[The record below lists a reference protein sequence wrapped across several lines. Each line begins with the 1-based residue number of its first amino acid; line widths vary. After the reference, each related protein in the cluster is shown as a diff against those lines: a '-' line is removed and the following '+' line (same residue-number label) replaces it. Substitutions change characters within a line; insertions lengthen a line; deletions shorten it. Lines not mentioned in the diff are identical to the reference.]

1 MESPPANPFSSGGG
15 GGGVDN
21 NHRFDAFQL
30 SPDKNT
36 TAGAAAGGAGVSNN
50 TRLPSLQSIQAAQQ
64 QQQQQLQQ
72 QRSSLQF
79 DSSSS
84 LPPPEE
90 LKGPMN
96 NQGGG
101 NNNTSSSGSSGTPS
115 SSWPPP
121 SSSSLNPPQPNN
133 NINANNQSSSSSTLP
148 KFLTCGG
155 LLSINSLSPYFDI
168 DTSDIVLRIKS
179 SVRYCNVV
187 DGFRNEVLYSDN
199 AAILSA
205 RSAAG
210 RSAAGGNGGGGS
222 GGEGG
227 GESGDSTI
235 GNTIPG
241 GGGGG
246 KGPDL
251 YGPTWITMTL
261 VFFLAVT
268 SNISLY
274 FHHTNKNKKSIMD
287 EVDEGGIAAEE
298 EWDYDINQLL
308 HATWILYSFSFILPM
323 VLYVIFRL
331 MNVISF
337 SIVDLIC
344 LYGYSLV
351 PYMASTWICMFPV
364 SWLQWL
370 VLGVSTVISGLLVL
384 RNVTGPIMESSA
396 GGGGGGGMGGQG
408 KSGGLIMAVIGCHF
422 IFFLVLKLGF
432 YHHA

>member
-1 MESPPANPFSSGGG
+1 MESPPANPFSSSSGG
-15 GGGVDN
+15 GGGVDD

-36 TAGAAAGGAGVSNN
+36 TAGAAGGASNN

-64 QQQQQLQQ
+64 QQQQQQQ

-79 DSSSS
+79 DSSSN

-101 NNNTSSSGSSGTPS
+101 GNISGTPSS

-121 SSSSLNPPQPNN
+121 SSSTLNPPQPTNN
-133 NINANNQSSSSSTLP
+133 NNNNNNSNNHQSSSSILP
-148 KFLTCGG
+148 KFLTCNGI
-155 LLSINSLSPYFDI
+155 LTINSLSPYFDI
-168 DTSDIVLRIKS
+168 DTSDIVLRLKS
-179 SVRYCNVV
+179 SIRYCNVMG
-187 DGFRNEVLYSDN
+187 GFRNEVLYSDN

-205 RSAAG
+205 RS
-210 RSAAGGNGGGGS
+210 SAAGGGS
-222 GGEGG
+222 GGGENSGG
-227 GESGDSTI
+227 DTGGDSTI
-235 GNTIPG
+235 GNTTPG

-268 SNISLY
+268 SNMSLY
-274 FHHTNKNKKSIMD
+274 FHHTNKNKSSIMD
-287 EVDEGGIAAEE
+287 EVDEGGMAAEE

-308 HATWILYSFSFILPM
+308 HATWILYSFSFLLPM
-323 VLYVIFRL
+323 VLYLIFRL

-351 PYMASTWICMFPV
+351 PYLPSTWICTFPV

-370 VLGVSTVISGLLVL
+370 VLCVSTVISGLLVL
-384 RNVTGPIMESSA
+384 RNVTGPIMESSV

>member
-1 MESPPANPFSSGGG
+1 M
-15 GGGVDN
+15 
-21 NHRFDAFQL
+21 
-30 SPDKNT
+30 
-36 TAGAAAGGAGVSNN
+36 
-50 TRLPSLQSIQAAQQ
+50 
-64 QQQQQLQQ
+64 
-72 QRSSLQF
+72 
-79 DSSSS
+79 
-84 LPPPEE
+84 
-90 LKGPMN
+90 
-96 NQGGG
+96 
-101 NNNTSSSGSSGTPS
+101 
-115 SSWPPP
+115 
-121 SSSSLNPPQPNN
+121 
-133 NINANNQSSSSSTLP
+133 LP

-155 LLSINSLSPYFDI
+155 ILTINSLSPYFDI

-179 SVRYCNVV
+179 SIRYCNVV

-199 AAILSA
+199 AAVLSA
-205 RSAAG
+205 RS
-210 RSAAGGNGGGGS
+210 SAGGGGGGGGS
-222 GGEGG
+222 GDNTG
-227 GESGDSTI
+227 GDSTI
-235 GNTIPG
+235 GNTTPG

-268 SNISLY
+268 SNMSLY
-274 FHHTNKNKKSIMD
+274 FHHKNKKSIMD
-287 EVDEGGIAAEE
+287 EVDEGGMAAEE

-308 HATWILYSFSFILPM
+308 HATWILYSFSFLLPM
-323 VLYVIFRL
+323 VVYLIFRL

-351 PYMASTWICMFPV
+351 PYLPSTWICTFPV

-370 VLGVSTVISGLLVL
+370 VLCVSTVISGLLVL
-384 RNVTGPIMESSA
+384 RNVTGPIMESSVGG

>member
-1 MESPPANPFSSGGG
+1 MDSLQAILKNTHNTIMESPPANPFSSSS
-15 GGGVDN
+15 GGGVDDN

-36 TAGAAAGGAGVSNN
+36 TAGAGGGGSTTNN

-64 QQQQQLQQ
+64 QQQQQ

-79 DSSSS
+79 DSS
-84 LPPPEE
+84 LPASEE

-96 NQGGG
+96 SQGGG
-101 NNNTSSSGSSGTPS
+101 NNNNSSSSGS

-121 SSSSLNPPQPNN
+121 PSSSLNPPPPNN
-133 NINANNQSSSSSTLP
+133 NNSSNQSSSSILP
-148 KFLTCGG
+148 KFLTCGI
-155 LLSINSLSPYFDI
+155 LSINSLQPYFDI

-179 SVRYCNVV
+179 SIRYCNVP

-199 AAILSA
+199 AAMLSA
-205 RSAAG
+205 RAA
-210 RSAAGGNGGGGS
+210 SGGS
-222 GGEGG
+222 GSGGGGEGG
-227 GESGDSTI
+227 SGENTVRDSTI
-235 GNTIPG
+235 GNTTP
-241 GGGGG
+241 GGGG

-268 SNISLY
+268 SNMSLY
-274 FHHTNKNKKSIMD
+274 FHHTHKKSIMD
-287 EVDEGGIAAEE
+287 EVDEGGMAAEE

-308 HATWILYSFSFILPM
+308 HAIWILYSFSFILPM
-323 VLYVIFRL
+323 ILYLIFRL

-351 PYMASTWICMFPV
+351 PYMPSTWICTFPV

-370 VLGVSTVISGLLVL
+370 VLCVSTVISGLLVL
-384 RNVTGPIMESSA
+384 RNVTGPIMESSVC